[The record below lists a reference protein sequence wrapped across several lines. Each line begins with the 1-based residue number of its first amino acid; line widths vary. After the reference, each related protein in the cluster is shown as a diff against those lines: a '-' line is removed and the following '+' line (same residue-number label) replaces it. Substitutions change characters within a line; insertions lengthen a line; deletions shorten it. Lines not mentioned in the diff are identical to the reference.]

1 MDISKSLLQGNTPD
15 AAKDIAAFVAIFFE
29 HFSQFKGRG
38 FHMAGESY
46 GVRWRMTAEDRL
58 AHYAFGRAVIS
69 LSLLRRS
76 TIKTQSSSKRV

>member
-1 MDISKSLLQGNTPD
+1 MDALTSLLQGNTPD

-58 AHYAFGRAVIS
+58 AHYAFDRAVIS
-69 LSLLRRS
+69 LSLLLKF
-76 TIKTQSSSKRV
+76 TTKTQSSSKRV